1 MFGRN
6 QFNCECGGLRH
17 ICAKHGHLPD
27 SIGHYHGREAAQ
39 DYDVV
44 WSGALHR
51 CDSTALQLIAPRDE
65 HLDTRIWAM
74 PTFDLDDGEV
84 VDARPRR
91 KYTLTGKHVGK
102 CSRTDPTAPQYLP
115 RNTAPDAPTE
125 EATNG

>member
-1 MFGRN
+1 MAFGTN
-6 QFNCECGGLRH
+6 LYNCECGGLRH
-17 ICAKHGHLPD
+17 ICSKHGCLPA
-27 SIGHYHGREAAQ
+27 SREYYHARPATPE
-39 DYDVV
+39 YEVV
-44 WSGALHR
+44 WSGELHR
-51 CDSTALQLIAPRDE
+51 QDATAVQLVPPREE

-115 RNTAPDAPTE
+115 RTPAPTE
-125 EATNG
+125 EASNG